1 MRREMGITSPTSTM
15 TTDAAPISASTSPG
29 WSYSVLP
36 TAHCGGRP
44 TRPSVPNYVLGE
56 MTENPGFPDN
66 LYADVYLDFDA
77 HDPAVEH
84 FDPLTTDAPLDIQ
97 SSPGL
102 L

>member
-1 MRREMGITSPTSTM
+1 MP
-15 TTDAAPISASTSPG
+15 
-29 WSYSVLP
+29 
-36 TAHCGGRP
+36 
-44 TRPSVPNYVLGE
+44 
-56 MTENPGFPDN
+56 ENPGFPDN